1 MTNTEKNLSDALWQI
16 YRRAERPSTWQLHDG
31 NLPWDDPKFSER
43 MLREHLD
50 ETHNAATRKTE
61 ARLAIIEWLWQ
72 KLELHLGQHLLD
84 VTCGP
89 GLYAVEFSKRGV
101 QVTGYDFAPASI
113 DYAKELAVGYE
124 VTDLCTFIQQDVRQ
138 MQLAPGSFDAAILI
152 YGQLAVMTIADA
164 KAILANIAQALK
176 PGGKLCIELLNQEK
190 IDKKNS
196 NWWFTDHTGLWGDAP
211 FLHLGERFWI
221 EEEQTSLERFYTLHL
236 QTGQLDVVELCDQAY
251 TQEEVVDLLKSAG
264 FTAVSTYPGWQ
275 DIPLYD
281 GDEWI
286 TYIAT
291 K

>member
-1 MTNTEKNLSDALWQI
+1 MIDTEKKLSDALWQI
-16 YRRAERPSTWQLHDG
+16 YRRPERPSTWQLRDG
-31 NLPWDDPKFSER
+31 NLPWDDPEFSER

-50 ETHNAATRKTE
+50 ESHNAATRKTE

-72 KLELHLGQHLLD
+72 KLELQPGQHLLD

-89 GLYAVEFSKRGV
+89 GLYAVEFGKRGV
-101 QVTGYDFAPASI
+101 QVTGYDFGPAAI
-113 DYAKELAVGYE
+113 AYAKELAVGYE

-138 MQLAPGSFDAAILI
+138 MQLAPNTFDAAMLI
-152 YGQLAVMTIADA
+152 YGQLTVMQTVESRAV
-164 KAILANIAQALK
+164 LANIAQALK
-176 PGGKLCIELLNQEK
+176 PGGKLCIELLNREK

-196 NWWFTDHTGLWGDAP
+196 NWWFTDDTGLWGDAP
-211 FLHLGERFWI
+211 FLHFGERFWI
-221 EEEQTSLERFYTLHL
+221 EEEKTALERFYTLHL
-236 QTGQLDVVELCDQAY
+236 ETGKLETVELCDLSYSQD
-251 TQEEVVDLLKSAG
+251 EVAEMLKGVG
-264 FTAVSTYPGWQ
+264 FTAVSTYPGWP